1 VSITFLRSGGATIY
15 LTIDGRPTGKGR
27 PRLGKSGRVYTPK
40 DTKLAETVVIDAW
53 VNAGSPRC
61 EDGPLRMEVELV
73 VARPKGHY
81 KRDGQLSAEGLRHPL
96 PRRKP
101 DVDNALK
108 LVMDALNGRAY
119 RDDVDI
125 VDARVIRRWADQRFE
140 STTVRVWPA

>member
-1 VSITFLRSGGATIY
+1 VSITFLQTGGATIY
-15 LTIDGRPTGKGR
+15 LTVDGRPTGKAR
-27 PRLGKSGRVYTPK
+27 PRIGKGGHVYTPGK
-40 DTKLAETVVIDAW
+40 TKLAEAVIIDAW
-53 VNAGSPRC
+53 VSAGSPRM
-61 EDGPLRMEVELV
+61 EDGPLRCEVELV

-81 KRDGQLSAEGLRHPL
+81 RTDGTLSAEGLRHPL
-96 PRRKP
+96 PRKKP

-140 STTVRVWPA
+140 STTIRLWPA